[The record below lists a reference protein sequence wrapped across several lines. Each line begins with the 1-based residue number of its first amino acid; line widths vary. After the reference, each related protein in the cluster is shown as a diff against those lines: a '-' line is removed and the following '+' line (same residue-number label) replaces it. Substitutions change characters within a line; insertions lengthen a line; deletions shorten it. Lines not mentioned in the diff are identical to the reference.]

1 MFTTLLAF
9 SGGGLLIVYRGS
21 IFVAMVYKLAP
32 AYVGASAGS
41 QSSLAIVG
49 DTPLMFD
56 LVADFIGAALVAG
69 IGLPILCIAIL
80 RTALAPRWVAWLGLF
95 AAIAGGWI
103 TLLRPVSE
111 VFEIIELVGGLSFFV
126 WMVVMGVVL
135 WRAPEPVST

>member
-1 MFTTLLAF
+1 
-9 SGGGLLIVYRGS
+9 
-21 IFVAMVYKLAP
+21 MVYELAP
-32 AYVGASAGS
+32 AYVAAPAGT
-41 QSSLAIVG
+41 QTTLAIVG
-49 DTPLMFD
+49 DTLLMFA

-103 TLLRPVSE
+103 TFLRPVSE
-111 VFEIIELVGGLSFFV
+111 VFEIIELVGRLSFFV